1 MSPKAKKYKVKKQTV
16 IFVEG
21 DADEMI
27 FRRLIA
33 YYMENGWKCDTHIE
47 YVNANGFPTEAKIA
61 SKLRQI
67 ENCSK
72 GVVVHFKT
80 VCCEYDSDVFDLKYQ
95 RQPNWKIIKAHLK
108 DKFELSGFCHIEAR
122 TSIEDWILDDTE
134 GLLNA
139 LNLPQDTKLKGTLG
153 QDKVSDLF
161 WKKNI
166 IYNRY
171 KGKNNIRKF
180 IEKLDIAKIRDARKK
195 ELKEFEKLLGVSINR

>member
-1 MSPKAKKYKVKKQTV
+1 MSPKAKKYKVKNETV

-21 DADEMI
+21 DADELI

-33 YYMENGWKCDTHIE
+33 FYMEKGWKCDSHIE
-47 YVNANGFPTEAKIA
+47 FFNSNGFPTEAKIA

-72 GVVVHFKT
+72 GVVVCFKT

-95 RQPNWKIIKAHLK
+95 KQPNWKRIKEHLK
-108 DKFELSGFCHIEAR
+108 AKFELSGFCHIEAQ

-161 WKKNI
+161 RKKNI

-171 KGKNNIRKF
+171 KGKKNIQRF
-180 IEKLDIAKIRDARKK
+180 IDKLDIAKIRNARKK
-195 ELKEFEKLLGVSINR
+195 ELKDFEKLLGVTINN

>member
-1 MSPKAKKYKVKKQTV
+1 MSPKAKKFKVKNQTV

-21 DADEMI
+21 DADELI

-33 YYMENGWKCDTHIE
+33 YYMEQGWESDTHIE
-47 YVNANGFPTEAKIA
+47 YVNSNGFPTEAKVT

-72 GVVVHFKT
+72 GVMVRFKT

-95 RQPNWKIIKAHLK
+95 KRPNWKMIKDHLK
-108 DKFELSGFCHIEAR
+108 AKFELSGFCHIEAK
-122 TSIEDWILDDTE
+122 TSIEDWMLDDTD

-139 LNLPQDTKLKGTLG
+139 LNLPQDTKLKGILG

-161 WKKNI
+161 RKKNI

-171 KGKNNIRKF
+171 KGKINIQKY
-180 IEKLDIAKIRDARKK
+180 IERLDIAKIREARKK
-195 ELKEFEKLLGVSINR
+195 ELKEFEKLLGVTINN